1 MIANKLPSNVTGLHS
16 GSVYE
21 DIRTFLDSYESKYTT
36 RNYERSLKNF
46 YVWFKNKP
54 INELKEDDLYVRN
67 ADMLRYRKFL
77 KNHPAEYTNNYIN
90 GMIAAIQSFYE
101 FLERNEYDLKASRV
115 KLKPLPDDSVRCG
128 SLYANEAEEMSQ
140 RVLSTTKGQE
150 KSTLIRLAYTTSL
163 RKSTLLSIT
172 KDDIVLHPLG
182 NYYELTTIGKGGEK
196 HTVPISHEMYRELI
210 KITEQEYYAQYN
222 DGKYFH
228 LNKNTIQSM
237 MDKLKED
244 MKIPAERNIVFHS
257 FRNVAAMF
265 GTLEEAKT
273 HYNHSSIVVTDKY
286 YRHYNDDQSNAISLR
301 IEDKIEDQIF
311 EELSKEEL
319 IILIESQNQG
329 LLFQMKREARNII
342 TNRPVE
348 SVI

>member
-1 MIANKLPSNVTGLHS
+1 MENTAANNIVGLHN
-16 GSVYE
+16 GSVHG
-21 DIRTFLDSYESKYTT
+21 DIRTFLDSFESKYTT

-46 YVWFKNKP
+46 FMWYKNKSV
-54 INELKEDDLYVRN
+54 NELVKEDLHVRN

-77 KNHPAEYTNNYIN
+77 KDHPADYTNNYIN
-90 GMIAAIQSFYE
+90 SIIAAIQSLYE
-101 FLERNEYDLKASRV
+101 FLERNEYDLKASHV

-140 RVLSTTKGQE
+140 RVLCTTKGQE
-150 KSTLIRLAYTTSL
+150 KSALIRLAYTTSL

-172 KDDIVLHPLG
+172 KDDIVLHPSG
-182 NYYELTTIGKGGEK
+182 NYYELTAIGKGGEK
-196 HTVPISHEMYRELI
+196 HTVPISHEMYRELV

-222 DGKYFH
+222 DGKFFH
-228 LNKNTIQSM
+228 LDKMTIQNM
-237 MDKLKED
+237 MNKLKDE
-244 MKIPAERNIVFHS
+244 MNIPTERNIVFHS

-286 YRHYNDDQSNAISLR
+286 YRHYSDDQSNAISLR

-319 IILIESQNQG
+319 IKLIESQNQG
-329 LLFQMKREARNII
+329 LLFQMKREARDII

-348 SVI
+348 SVF